1 MLEGLHRKVQP
12 FFFGAAPPSLIDNLS
27 QIAINPILSPTG

>member
-12 FFFGAAPPSLIDNLS
+12 FSLSHYCAVTMKGALT
-27 QIAINPILSPTG
+27 PTSS